1 VNGEHQLALF
11 AEPASPERLTKAKA
25 GLRSEM
31 PAGAERLLA
40 ELVKRGLCETD
51 LRVAAR
57 LCLAL
62 DERPQ

>member
-1 VNGEHQLALF
+1 LSDQLALF
-11 AEPASPERLTKAKA
+11 AEPTSAARLTKAEL

-40 ELVKRGLCETD
+40 ELVKRGLPETD

-57 LCLAL
+57 LCIAL
-62 DERPQ
+62 DDRADG